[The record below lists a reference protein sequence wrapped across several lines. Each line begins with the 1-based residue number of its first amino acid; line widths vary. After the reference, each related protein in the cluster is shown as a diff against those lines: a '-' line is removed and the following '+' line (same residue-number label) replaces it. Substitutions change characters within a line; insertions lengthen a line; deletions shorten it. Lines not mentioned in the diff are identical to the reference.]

1 MDIEGLGEKTV
12 RQIRAESKI
21 PLSRFADIFRLSEH
35 RDALLALERMGEKKV
50 DNLLAGI
57 EEAKGRGLAR
67 VLAGMGIR
75 HVGDATAKALCRVFP
90 DIGAMMEAP
99 EPALRPKTLKEEEAA
114 ALGLPEDP
122 KDRVSTELGKETAPI
137 FHAYLHS
144 PQARK
149 TFQELREVGVD
160 LRSREYAPP
169 SKRAKAVEGPF
180 AGKTVV
186 ITGTLEGYEREDLKE
201 ILEARGAKVTGS
213 VSSKTDILICGRDAG
228 SKLDKARELG
238 VEVWEEARVVEALGE

>member
-1 MDIEGLGEKTV
+1 
-12 RQIRAESKI
+12 
-21 PLSRFADIFRLSEH
+21 
-35 RDALLALERMGEKKV
+35 
-50 DNLLAGI
+50 
-57 EEAKGRGLAR
+57 
-67 VLAGMGIR
+67 MGIR

-90 DIGAMMEAP
+90 AIDALMEAP
-99 EPALRPKTLKEEEAA
+99 EPALRPKTLKEEEAV

-122 KDRVSTELGKETAPI
+122 KDRVGTELGKETAPVV
-137 FHAYLHS
+137 HAYLHS
-144 PQARK
+144 TQAKK
-149 TFQELREVGVD
+149 TFQELRAVGVD
-160 LRSREYAPP
+160 LSSKDYRRP
-169 SKRAKAVEGPF
+169 SKRAKVVEGPF

-238 VEVWEEARVVEALGE
+238 VQVWEEPRLLGALRD